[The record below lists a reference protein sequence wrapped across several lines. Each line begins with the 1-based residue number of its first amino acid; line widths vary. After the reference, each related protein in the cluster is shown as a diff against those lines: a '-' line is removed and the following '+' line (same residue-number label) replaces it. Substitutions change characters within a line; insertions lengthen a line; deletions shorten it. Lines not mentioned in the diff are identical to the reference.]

1 MNLITKLKAVRALIE
16 LGWCQL
22 FMALDAGHNLAN
34 PSHGEARYW
43 CLTGAGS
50 ALSMNDGVLTRTLA
64 NALGFDGR
72 FAMTS
77 WNDHPDRT
85 KQEVL
90 DRLSNAIHR
99 LERKAQ

>member
-1 MNLITKLKAVRALIE
+1 MNRIEKLKAVRALIE
-16 LGWCQL
+16 RGWCQL

-34 PSHGEARYW
+34 PSHGEACYW
-43 CLTGAGS
+43 CISGAGRAIGLPLSTLAS
-50 ALSMNDGVLTRTLA
+50 ALGL
-64 NALGFDGR
+64 DGR

-90 DRLSNAIHR
+90 DRLSNAITK